1 MDDTEEMPPAAT
13 PFWKERTTARWLASA
28 GLLSIGLIL
37 GGFLL
42 GDGLV
47 RAKDADRSVTVRGL
61 AEREVTADLATWTI
75 SYSSTASDLQSAQS
89 EVDADSKAISEFFK
103 DVGFPADA
111 LEPTGVNVNYYS
123 DQGVPQYTVRQRMT
137 LRTSNVELA
146 QKAAKRQVELVR
158 RGVVLEEGSGMAYT
172 FTKLDAIKPEMVAE
186 ATKDARAAAEKFAQ
200 DSGEGVGKIR
210 QATQGYF
217 SIEGRD
223 GESGGWGVN
232 DTPHKKVRVV
242 TTVDFS
248 LD

>member
-1 MDDTEEMPPAAT
+1 MVDTEEMPPAAT

-61 AEREVTADLATWTI
+61 AEREVFADLATWTI
-75 SYSSTASDLQSAQS
+75 SYSSTAIDLQSAQS
-89 EVDADSKAISEFFK
+89 EVDADSKAISAFFK
-103 DVGFPADA
+103 DVGFPSDA
-111 LEPTGVNVNYYS
+111 LEPTGVTVNYYS
-123 DQGVPQYTVRQRMT
+123 DQGTPQYTVRQRMT
-137 LRTSNVELA
+137 LRTSDVELA

-200 DSGEGVGKIR
+200 DSGAGVGKIR

>member
-1 MDDTEEMPPAAT
+1 MDNTEEMPPPAT

-89 EVDADSKAISEFFK
+89 EVDADSKAISAFFK

-137 LRTSNVELA
+137 LRTSDVELA

-200 DSGEGVGKIR
+200 DSGAGVGKIR

>member
-1 MDDTEEMPPAAT
+1 MVDTEEMPPPAT
-13 PFWKERTTARWLASA
+13 PFWNERTTARWLASA

-61 AEREVTADLATWTI
+61 AEREVIADLATWTI
-75 SYSSTASDLQSAQS
+75 SYSSTASDLQSAQA
-89 EVDADSKAISEFFK
+89 EVDADSKAISAFFK

-123 DQGVPQYTVRQRMT
+123 DQGAPQYTVRQRMT
-137 LRTSNVELA
+137 LRTSDVELA

-200 DSGEGVGKIR
+200 DSGAGVGKIR